1 MKIIIILLL
10 TFLSYPC
17 WGEWVLISKNSQG
30 DSTYVDNNSISIKGP
45 YLYYWELLDYKKIN
59 EEYGYMSTTIF
70 KEVDCNSTYFQT
82 LQIISF
88 TKPMGEGSILR
99 NYNPNK
105 KLVIAPW
112 GSSNYHSLRAVCQYI
127 K

>member
-59 EEYGYMSTTIF
+59 EEYGKY
-70 KEVDCNSTYFQT
+70 KH
-82 LQIISF
+82 L
-88 TKPMGEGSILR
+88 
-99 NYNPNK
+99 NYNSIDYAYSYLLNYCEKNPKNK
-105 KLVIAPW
+105 IVEGIL
-112 GSSNYHSLRAVCQYI
+112 QYI
-127 K
+127 VELPYIEN